1 MMNATPATSRPEA
14 VFVLLLL
21 QAIFW
26 MVAGLSALP
35 FALAGE
41 VHMIGLGLATLL
53 LALFVCLMGI
63 GVLWRRRAPRRAG
76 ARGHLP
82 ARGSPHDAATAG
94 RQPRPSGAARGR
106 CTAGCGDL
114 DVVGQEN
121 PGGLYLVR
129 RSRRCSIAEFAFAS
143 SAYSWRVRRRLR
155 TRSTTSS

>member
-1 MMNATPATSRPEA
+1 MMNATPTTSRPEG

-63 GVLWRRRAPRRAG
+63 GVLWRRRWARRA
-76 ARGHLP
+76 ALVLEVICLL
-82 ARGSPHDAATAG
+82 
-94 RQPRPSGAARGR
+94 GAALAMLPPLGANRGPV
-106 CTAGCGDL
+106 AL
-114 DVVGQEN
+114 LVDVALPVAVIWLLWG
-121 PGGLYLVR
+121 R
-129 RSRRCSIAEFAFAS
+129 
-143 SAYSWRVRRRLR
+143 R
-155 TRSTTSS
+155 TRAVFT